1 MHNQSNWQKTCFDEV
16 NGPKTQ
22 DNKGYQMAKSL
33 VDISKH
39 SKRKLF
45 TDDDQLGIPCGEER
59 F

>member
-1 MHNQSNWQKTCFDEV
+1 
-16 NGPKTQ
+16 
-22 DNKGYQMAKSL
+22 MAKSL